1 MSSVLEIWILQ
12 LVQQNRKNKN
22 KQSIFM
28 NLKRKYP
35 KYVIEV

>member
-22 KQSIFM
+22 KQSIIM
-28 NLKRKYP
+28 NLK
-35 KYVIEV
+35 ESTLSML